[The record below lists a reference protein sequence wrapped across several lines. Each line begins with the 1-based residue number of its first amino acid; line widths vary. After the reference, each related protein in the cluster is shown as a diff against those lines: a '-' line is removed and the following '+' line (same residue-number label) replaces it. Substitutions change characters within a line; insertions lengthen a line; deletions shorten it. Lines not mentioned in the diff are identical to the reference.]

1 MCMRVCAP
9 IMIFLK
15 FGLISWFV
23 LRQID
28 RDCEFL
34 EGERIMDYSLLI
46 GVHFCDEYSG
56 GEMKMSPFDMFSG
69 AFSTQI
75 KIELEKYVG
84 QLKSFNYCVLCLFQA
99 EEICITM
106 RHSFEDIIWIK

>member
-1 MCMRVCAP
+1 
-9 IMIFLK
+9 MIFLI

-46 GVHFCDEYSG
+46 GVHFCGEYSG
-56 GEMKMSPFDMFSG
+56 GEMKMSPLDMFSG
-69 AFSTQI
+69 TLSTQI
-75 KIELEKYVG
+75 KLELETYVG
-84 QLKSFNYCVLCLFQA
+84 QLKSFNYLLFCLFQA
-99 EEICITM
+99 EMICITM
-106 RHSFEDIIWIK
+106 RHSFEDII